1 MCFPWHLEGIEFQ
14 AALDA
19 AERSGVLFTC
29 GNECATGKWELVPCG
44 IVTAV
49 KVLGSSHAKVNLRI
63 TRIKQQNSTVSLHI
77 FGQGKG
83 GKLAVTPYQE
93 EK

>member
-1 MCFPWHLEGIEFQ
+1 MQLRDQEYCLRVAMNVQQENG
-14 AALDA
+14 
-19 AERSGVLFTC
+19 R
-29 GNECATGKWELVPCG
+29 ELVPCG

-83 GKLAVTPYQE
+83 GKLAVTSYQE